1 MVLFILE
8 IIQYLNPI
16 YKSFSSPLSYFI
28 QKLILI
34 YQVIGD
40 EPIKFLNAS
49 YFLDLSSD
57 LSAIL
62 GFLIYLEIIELN
74 YLVE

>member
-1 MVLFILE
+1 M
-8 IIQYLNPI
+8 
-16 YKSFSSPLSYFI
+16 
-28 QKLILI
+28 
-34 YQVIGD
+34 YQITGD